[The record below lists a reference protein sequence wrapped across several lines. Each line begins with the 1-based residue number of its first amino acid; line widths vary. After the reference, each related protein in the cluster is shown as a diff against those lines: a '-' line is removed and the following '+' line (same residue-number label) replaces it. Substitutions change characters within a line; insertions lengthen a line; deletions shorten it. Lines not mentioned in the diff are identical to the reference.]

1 MGGINDVVPYRSAAW
16 PGAGNRRIPS
26 HFQLRPPGAASEYIQ
41 CGGSGSAVRRAAA
54 PGDPDGR
61 GGRLR
66 GGFGL
71 IGIGPDKGRTTRKNF
86 NRRRMALFLI
96 IGSLPLVL
104 AMLVK
109 DYVEIMYHS
118 TALVSLTL
126 MINGLILFFSDRFSR
141 GTRTLQDARGF
152 HALAVGLAQVLA
164 VVPGLSRSGTTISMG
179 MVCGFKRSFAVQ
191 FSFLLSVPAVLGA
204 TVVSIYNAASA
215 GIDPAMLP
223 RYLCG
228 MAASAVSGY
237 FSIRLLRYLA
247 AHNYFGGFA
256 YYCWGAG
263 LIALVLSLIA

>member
-1 MGGINDVVPYRSAAW
+1 
-16 PGAGNRRIPS
+16 
-26 HFQLRPPGAASEYIQ
+26 
-41 CGGSGSAVRRAAA
+41 
-54 PGDPDGR
+54 
-61 GGRLR
+61 
-66 GGFGL
+66 
-71 IGIGPDKGRTTRKNF
+71 
-86 NRRRMALFLI
+86 
-96 IGSLPLVL
+96 
-104 AMLVK
+104 
-109 DYVEIMYHS
+109 
-118 TALVSLTL
+118 
-126 MINGLILFFSDRFSR
+126 
-141 GTRTLQDARGF
+141 
-152 HALAVGLAQVLA
+152 
-164 VVPGLSRSGTTISMG
+164 MG

>member
-1 MGGINDVVPYRSAAW
+1 MMSFLTAVLLGLVQGIAEFLPVSSSGHLVLLQNIFNVEEADLLFDVLLHL
-16 PGAGNRRIPS
+16 GT
-26 HFQLRPPGAASEYIQ
+26 LT
-41 CGGSGSAVRRAAA
+41 AVVAVYWR
-54 PGDPDGR
+54 DIR
-61 GGRLR
+61 GVIR

-164 VVPGLSRSGTTISMG
+164 VVPGLSRSGWTARAW
-179 MVCGFKRSFAVQ
+179 RSRP
-191 FSFLLSVPAVLGA
+191 SGSTGI
-204 TVVSIYNAASA
+204 TRITGIRTMSASRR
-215 GIDPAMLP
+215 ILWK
-223 RYLCG
+223 
-228 MAASAVSGY
+228 
-237 FSIRLLRYLA
+237 I
-247 AHNYFGGFA
+247 
-256 YYCWGAG
+256 
-263 LIALVLSLIA
+263 